1 MERLNKKQIINQKAN
16 QTNLYSN
23 KYNTC
28 LEQSICVQL
37 SIMRPKILTSNPFQI
52 FKYMSVSFSNSSFD
66 PFEKIPRKQ
75 DGDALSF
82 NKTKK

>member
-1 MERLNKKQIINQKAN
+1 
-16 QTNLYSN
+16 
-23 KYNTC
+23 
-28 LEQSICVQL
+28 
-37 SIMRPKILTSNPFQI
+37 MRPKVLTSNPFQI

-75 DGDALSF
+75 DGDVLSF